1 MNYTWRGLDIHYQTA
16 GTHLA
21 GKPVVLVHGFGASS
35 DHWRHNLPVLGQS
48 HPTFAVDLL
57 GFGASAK
64 PTPTAEIPYTF
75 ETWGALVADFIREV
89 VGQPAAVV
97 GNSIGGI
104 VALQTAVTAPEQVLQ
119 VGLLNPSLR
128 LLHVRKRQELPWYRR
143 WGAPLLQNLLG
154 WEPFG
159 AWFFHRLARP
169 PVIRRILLQAYAR
182 PTAVTDE
189 LVQILYRPSQDP
201 GAVGVFL
208 AFVRYSDGP
217 LLDDLLP
224 QMTCPVLLV
233 WGESDPWEPVALG
246 RALAQTFPQVRQ
258 FIPLPGVG
266 HCPQDEAPEL
276 VNPLL
281 LEWLREVNPKP
292 EQPVPG

>member
-1 MNYTWRGLDIHYQTA
+1 MDYIWRGQRIRYQRA
-16 GTHLA
+16 GESTV
-21 GKPVVLVHGFGASS
+21 GMPVVLVHGFGASG

-48 HPTFAVDLL
+48 HPVFALDLL

-64 PTPTAEIPYTF
+64 PAPGAGIAYTF
-75 ETWGALVADFIREV
+75 ETWGALVRDFIREA

-104 VALQTAVTAPEQVLQ
+104 VALQTAVLAPEQVLR

-128 LLHVRKRQELPWYRR
+128 LLHRRKRQELPWHRR
-143 WGAPLLQNLLG
+143 WGVPLFQSLLG

-159 AWFFHRLARP
+159 TWFFSRLAQP
-169 PVIRRILLQAYAR
+169 GVIRRVLQQAYAR
-182 PTAVTDE
+182 PEAVTDE
-189 LVQILYRPSQDP
+189 LVQLLYKPSQAP
-201 GAVGVFL
+201 GAAGVFL

-217 LLDDLLP
+217 LLEDLLP
-224 QMTCPVLLV
+224 QVACPVLLV

-246 RALAQTFPQVRQ
+246 QAIGAKFPQVQ
-258 FIPLPGVG
+258 KVITLPGVG
-266 HCPQDEAPEL
+266 HCPQDEAPAL

-281 LEWLREVNPKP
+281 CDWLS
-292 EQPVPG
+292 G